1 MDLNEILLS
10 GVTLV
15 VTWVLGYFSKKS
27 KFVSNNIIPIQNV
40 LVGLIMAGIDW
51 LITKDFKVSI
61 ALSGLV
67 AGGSYDIIHNL
78 SKIKLEKQ
86 TLEVVDE
93 EESELL
99 EDRDDE

>member
-27 KFVSNNIIPIQNV
+27 KFVSNNIIPLQNIAI
-40 LVGLIMAGIDW
+40 GLIIACVEW
-51 LITKDFKVSI
+51 FITKDFKVSI
-61 ALSGLV
+61 ALAGLT
-67 AGGSYDIIHNL
+67 AGGAYDIL
-78 SKIKLEKQ
+78 KKKKKLKGN
-86 TLEVVDE
+86 TFEVIDE